1 MDAPELLGKD
11 PGHPAASTLWV
22 AAELLGC
29 EAGSSGVC
37 TGVKGSR
44 EAAVSGGRDGS
55 KVRVSASLSDVL
67 APDSPDPVA
76 AVSPGWLETAADAVE
91 ILKIL
96 ANRDPRSNT
105 ATFMP
110 WSWRG
115 YCDCHKEIKDAR
127 CWAAELHP
135 LPPVAI
141 WIR

>member
-1 MDAPELLGKD
+1 M
-11 PGHPAASTLWV
+11 
-22 AAELLGC
+22 
-29 EAGSSGVC
+29 C
-37 TGVKGSR
+37 TGVKDSR
-44 EAAVSGGRDGS
+44 EDTVSGGRDGS

-67 APDSPDPVA
+67 APDSLDPVA
-76 AVSPGWLETAADAVE
+76 AASPGWLETAGDAVE

-110 WSWRG
+110 WSWRS
-115 YCDCHKEIKDAR
+115 YCDCHREVKDAR
-127 CWAAELHP
+127 CWTAELHP

>member
-67 APDSPDPVA
+67 AQDSPDPVA

-115 YCDCHKEIKDAR
+115 YCDCYKEIKDAR